1 MNLLYHYTTIDTFA
15 EKILPSL
22 QLLMNKTEFINDPV
36 ESRFLIKLDDETYK
50 KTLGLTSRLKLIK
63 EGKKYNITCFS
74 TDKEYNNTII
84 PGWGL
89 PKMWAHYGNNHRGVC
104 LIINKAKFLKQNEK
118 KLKFEGLVR
127 YKLKFKVP
135 ILDARRLRDGEKN
148 NYFKEIIDTY
158 FNEFFFQKHYDWRS
172 EAEFRIVSFETEF
185 CSISE
190 SIEGIIYGLKTP
202 LYNEIGLSHIIE
214 NKKYI
219 NGTKDLLFPVIK
231 FYKIVLSGSKFQLRL
246 YKDGNFGPSVNSI

>member
-1 MNLLYHYTTIDTFA
+1 MSFLYHYTSLDTFA

-22 QLLMNKTEFINDPV
+22 QLLMNKTQLINDPI
-36 ESRFLIKLDDETYK
+36 ESRFLFKVNDETYK
-50 KTLGLTSRLKLIK
+50 KSGVTPRLKLIR

-74 TDKEYNNTII
+74 IDKEYNNTVI

-89 PKMWAHYGNNHRGVC
+89 PKMWAHYGNSHRGVC
-104 LIINKAKFLKQNEK
+104 LIINKAKFLKQNQK
-118 KLKFEGLVR
+118 II
-127 YKLKFKVP
+127 KFKGSVGYRMKFKLP
-135 ILDARRLRDGEKN
+135 ILDAKRLYNGEAN
-148 NYFKEIIDTY
+148 TYIEEIIDIY

-202 LYNEIGLSHIIE
+202 AYNMIGLSHVIE
-214 NKKYI
+214 NEDYI
-219 NGTKDLLFPVIK
+219 IGNQDLPYPVIK
-231 FYKIVLSGSKFQLRL
+231 FYKIFLSGSRFQLRP
-246 YKDGNFGPSVNSI
+246 YKDGTYGPSVNSI